1 MLSGAVKQ
9 QIGNVSLPRPPSAI
23 QEQPLLRSQCTPPG
37 LQKMLLWWLQLFLT
51 ASLILTTHAVS
62 KGLIKLDPPHCFLQ
76 STAGGALSSGTAD
89 ELRHAKSPGSA
100 PVYFPYMSSPLP
112 SNLLIPK
119 WLLSQ
124 PRAEIWM
131 TEHHCSEL
139 WPCIYHVWCCSK
151 GHVKLPF
158 CATRNSSSLWEGM
171 VKALGIAASP
181 PPLRL
186 PAKAWT
192 AQGNPS
198 LLVTEREK
206 TKSVLTTF
214 VSRNDAFFWTK
225 VYWCFD
231 LSVTWHN

>member
-131 TEHHCSEL
+131 TSTTAQSFGPAFITFGAAARAMWNSHFVQH
-139 WPCIYHVWCCSK
+139 
-151 GHVKLPF
+151 GTALPF
-158 CATRNSSSLWEGM
+158 EKEWSKPWGLRPHHLLSASLQKPEQLRVIPHCWWLKERKQNQSLQLLWAGM
-171 VKALGIAASP
+171 MPFSGPRCI
-181 PPLRL
+181 
-186 PAKAWT
+186 
-192 AQGNPS
+192 G
-198 LLVTEREK
+198 
-206 TKSVLTTF
+206 VLI
-214 VSRNDAFFWTK
+214 
-225 VYWCFD
+225 CQ
-231 LSVTWHN
+231 